1 MTTPET
7 TQPHELSAT
16 RAAALIREGVLTS
29 ERLVRSC
36 LERIEARE
44 EVVGAWA
51 YLDREAAIR
60 EARRRDTESPRG
72 PLHGVPVGV
81 KDIIATACLPTEY
94 GSPIYA
100 GHRTTHD
107 ATCVTR
113 LQAAG
118 ALVLGKTVTTE
129 FALFHPG
136 RTANPRDPS
145 RTPGGSSS
153 GSAAAV
159 ADTMVPVALGTQTA
173 GSIVRPASFC
183 GVFGFKPTF
192 GLVDRSGVN
201 AVSPSLDTLGPLA
214 RAVPDLALAAAV
226 MAGRRPEEFD
236 PDGVGFETPSI
247 GFVRTP
253 EWAAADPDTRDRI
266 EAAVETIAR
275 HTRVREVSPPEG
287 FARLAD
293 SQRTIME
300 YEAAVQLDGERRNH
314 RGQLSEIL
322 AETLDRGRR
331 IGERTYREALNHAAA
346 CRQALPRLF
355 SRCDVVL
362 APSAIGQPPSGLQA
376 TGDPLFCRAWTMLGT
391 PAVAVPGLTG
401 ADGLPLGV
409 QVIAPPH
416 RDAVALAGARW
427 LADHL

>member
-1 MTTPET
+1 MTTTET
-7 TQPHELSAT
+7 TQPHELPAI
-16 RAAALIREGVLTS
+16 RAAALIRDGVLTS

-51 YLDREAAIR
+51 HLDAEAAIR
-60 EARRRDTESPRG
+60 EARRRDSESPRG

-81 KDIIATACLPTEY
+81 KDIIATSRLPTEY

-100 GHRTTHD
+100 GHRTTVD

-136 RTANPRDPS
+136 KTANPLDPS

-192 GLVDRSGVN
+192 GLIDRSGVK
-201 AVSPSLDTLGPLA
+201 AVSPSLDTPGPLA
-214 RAVPDLALAAAV
+214 RGVPDLALTAAV
-226 MAGRRPEEFD
+226 MAGRAFEEFD
-236 PDGVGFETPSI
+236 PERVGFDSPSI
-247 GFVRTP
+247 GFLRTS
-253 EWAAADPDTRDRI
+253 EWAAADPDARDRI
-266 EAAVETIAR
+266 EAAVETVAR
-275 HTRVREVSPPEG
+275 HTRVREVSPPGG
-287 FARLAD
+287 FRHLAD

-300 YEAAVQLDGERRNH
+300 YEAAVQLDGERQSPH
-314 RGQLSEIL
+314 GQLSEVL
-322 AETLDRGRR
+322 AETLGRGRA
-331 IGERTYREALNHAAA
+331 IGEGAYREALHHAAA
-346 CRQALPRLF
+346 CRRALPDLF
-355 SRCDVVL
+355 S
-362 APSAIGQPPSGLQA
+362 
-376 TGDPLFCRAWTMLGT
+376 
-391 PAVAVPGLTG
+391 
-401 ADGLPLGV
+401 
-409 QVIAPPH
+409 
-416 RDAVALAGARW
+416 
-427 LADHL
+427 